1 MNRNVMKNKIFGI
14 LKGRALALLL
24 AIVLLVPVIC
34 VTGLVGV
41 CYTARISGESEVRP
55 GYSFTLRLSMDSGAF
70 GCQGILSYDSSV
82 LKLTGVEPVNG
93 KFQEEFHFYS
103 ETGLVI
109 VTHDT
114 PVTKMLKITFTVLDT
129 AEIGSTTTVS
139 FTSGE
144 ILNGSRKEAVN
155 DVSYT
160 VKIVDAKSDDA
171 TLKSL
176 GVKVF
181 AGTSDE
187 TGFMPTLNPSFS
199 SSTALYSATVP
210 NEYSS
215 YELNGVCNDSA
226 AEILSVT
233 KGELEEGMN
242 TLVIT
247 VRAENGSEKE
257 YTLMLFRER
266 PPEISQVVSYESA
279 PEPDVSIEEPDES
292 SEEESIPE
300 ESDEASSSI
309 SEESELSEDASSEES
324 ISEESAE
331 SFTSSVD
338 SSASSTPELIIP
350 KPYQSDSGNWSGII
364 LCIAAVGGI
373 CIVALVIRIFVL
385 FRKKQDV

>member
-1 MNRNVMKNKIFGI
+1 MKNKIFRI
-14 LKGRALALLL
+14 LKGRALAWLL
-24 AIVLLVPVIC
+24 ALVLLVPIAG

-41 CYTARISGESEVRP
+41 CYTAKLSGETEVRP
-55 GYSFTLRLSMDSGAF
+55 GHSFTLRLSMDSGAF

-103 ETGLVI
+103 ENGLVI

-155 DVSYT
+155 DVFYT
-160 VKIVDAKSDDA
+160 LKMVDAKSDDA
-171 TLKSL
+171 TLKTL

-181 AGTSDE
+181 AGDSDE

-199 SSTALYSATVP
+199 ASTALYSATVP

-215 YELNGVCNDSA
+215 YEINGVCNDSA
-226 AEILSVT
+226 AEILSST
-233 KGELEEGMN
+233 EGELEEGMN

-266 PPEISQVVSYESA
+266 PPEISQVVSYEST

-292 SEEESIPE
+292 SEEES
-300 ESDEASSSI
+300 EADSSLVSE
-309 SEESELSEDASSEES
+309 EESELSEDTSSEES
-324 ISEESAE
+324 IFEESTESIESFAE
-331 SFTSSVD
+331 SSVSS
-338 SSASSTPELIIP
+338 PELVITT
-350 KPYQSDSGNWSGII
+350 PYQSDSGNWTGII
-364 LCIAAVGGI
+364 LCIAVVGGV

-385 FRKKQDV
+385 FRKKQNV

>member
-1 MNRNVMKNKIFGI
+1 MKNKIFRI
-14 LKGRALALLL
+14 LKGRALAWLL
-24 AIVLLVPVIC
+24 ALVLLVPIAC

-41 CYTARISGESEVRP
+41 CYTAKLSGETEVRP
-55 GYSFTLRLSMDSGAF
+55 GHSFTLRLSMDSGAF

-103 ETGLVI
+103 ENGLVI

-155 DVSYT
+155 DVFYT
-160 VKIVDAKSDDA
+160 LKMVDAKSDDA
-171 TLKSL
+171 TLKTL

-181 AGTSDE
+181 AGDSDE

-199 SSTALYSATVP
+199 ASTALYSATVP

-215 YELNGVCNDSA
+215 YEINGVCNDSA
-226 AEILSVT
+226 AEILSST
-233 KGELEEGMN
+233 EGELEEGMN

-266 PPEISQVVSYESA
+266 PPEISQVVSYEST

-292 SEEESIPE
+292 SEEES
-300 ESDEASSSI
+300 EADSSLVSE
-309 SEESELSEDASSEES
+309 EESELSEDTSSEES
-324 ISEESAE
+324 IFEESTESIESFAE
-331 SFTSSVD
+331 SSVSS
-338 SSASSTPELIIP
+338 PELVITT
-350 KPYQSDSGNWSGII
+350 PYQSDSGNWTGII
-364 LCIAAVGGI
+364 LCIAVVGGV

-385 FRKKQDV
+385 FRKKQNV

>member
-1 MNRNVMKNKIFGI
+1 MNRNVMKNKIFRI
-14 LKGRALALLL
+14 LKGRALAWLL
-24 AIVLLVPVIC
+24 ALVLLVPIAC

-41 CYTARISGESEVRP
+41 CYTAKLSGETEVRP
-55 GYSFTLRLSMDSGAF
+55 GHSFTLRLSMDSGAF

-103 ETGLVI
+103 ENGLVI

-155 DVSYT
+155 DVFYT
-160 VKIVDAKSDDA
+160 LKMVDAKSDDA
-171 TLKSL
+171 TLKTL

-181 AGTSDE
+181 AGDSDE

-199 SSTALYSATVP
+199 ASTALYSATVP

-215 YELNGVCNDSA
+215 YEINGVCNDSA
-226 AEILSVT
+226 AEILSST
-233 KGELEEGMN
+233 EGELEEGMN

-266 PPEISQVVSYESA
+266 PPEISQVVSYEST

-292 SEEESIPE
+292 SEEES
-300 ESDEASSSI
+300 EADSSLVSE
-309 SEESELSEDASSEES
+309 EESELSEDTSSEES
-324 ISEESAE
+324 IFEESTESIESFAE
-331 SFTSSVD
+331 SSVSS
-338 SSASSTPELIIP
+338 PELVITT
-350 KPYQSDSGNWSGII
+350 PYQSDSGNWTGII
-364 LCIAAVGGI
+364 LCIAVVGGV

-385 FRKKQDV
+385 FRKKQNV

>member
-1 MNRNVMKNKIFGI
+1 MKRNVMKNKIINF
-14 LKGRALALLL
+14 LKGRALAWLMAL
-24 AIVLLVPVIC
+24 VLLVPVLC

-41 CYTARISGESEVRP
+41 CYTARMSGETEVRP
-55 GYSFTLRLSMDSGAF
+55 GHSFTLRLSMDSGAF

-155 DVSYT
+155 DVFYT
-160 VKIVDAKSDDA
+160 VKMVDAKSDDA

-181 AGTSDE
+181 AGASDE

-199 SSTALYSATVP
+199 SSATLYSATVP

-215 YELNGVCNDSA
+215 YEIDGVCNDSA
-226 AEILSVT
+226 AEILSAT
-233 KGELEEGMN
+233 EGELEEGMN
-242 TLVIT
+242 SLVIT

-292 SEEESIPE
+292 SEEESDE
-300 ESDEASSSI
+300 ESSLVSEEENELSADASFEENI
-309 SEESELSEDASSEES
+309 SEESTES
-324 ISEESAE
+324 IE
-331 SFTSSVD
+331 SSVE
-338 SSASSTPELIIP
+338 SSASSAAELVIP
-350 KPYQSDSGNWSGII
+350 TPYQSDSGNWTGII
-364 LCIAAVGGI
+364 LCIAAVGGL
-373 CIVALVIRIFVL
+373 CIVVLVIRIFVL

>member
-14 LKGRALALLL
+14 VKGRVLAWLLAL
-24 AIVLLVPVIC
+24 VLLVPIAC

-41 CYTARISGESEVRP
+41 CYTAKLSGETEVRP
-55 GYSFTLRLSMDSGAF
+55 GHSFTLRLSMDSGAF
-70 GCQGILSYDSSV
+70 GCQGTISYDSTV
-82 LKLTGVEPVNG
+82 LELTDVKPVNMDLL
-93 KFQEEFHFYS
+93 KERYVNYD
-103 ETGLVI
+103 TGFVM
-109 VTHDT
+109 VTHNV

-181 AGTSDE
+181 AGDSDE

-199 SSTALYSATVP
+199 ASTALYSATVP

-215 YELNGVCNDSA
+215 YEINGVCNDSA
-226 AEILSVT
+226 AEILSVAE
-233 KGELEEGMN
+233 GELEEGMN

-266 PPEISQVVSYESA
+266 PPEISQVVSYEST

-292 SEEESIPE
+292 SEEESGA
-300 ESDEASSSI
+300 ESSLVSE
-309 SEESELSEDASSEES
+309 EESELSEDASSEEN
-324 ISEESAE
+324 ISEESTE
-331 SFTSSVD
+331 SIESSVE
-338 SSASSTPELIIP
+338 SSASSAAELVIP
-350 KPYQSDSGNWSGII
+350 MPYQSDSGNWTGII
-364 LCIAAVGGI
+364 LCIAVVGGV

>member
-1 MNRNVMKNKIFGI
+1 MNRNVMKNKIFRI
-14 LKGRALALLL
+14 LKGRALAWLL
-24 AIVLLVPVIC
+24 ALVLLVPVIC

-41 CYTARISGESEVRP
+41 CYTARMSGETEVRP
-55 GYSFTLRLSMDSGAF
+55 GHSFTLRLSMDSGAF

-93 KFQEEFHFYS
+93 NYQEEFHFYS

-109 VTHDT
+109 VTHDR

-139 FTSGE
+139 FISGE
-144 ILNGSRKEAVN
+144 ILNGSRKETVN
-155 DVSYT
+155 DVFYT
-160 VKIVDAKSDDA
+160 VKMVDAKSDDA

-181 AGTSDE
+181 AGASDE

-199 SSTALYSATVP
+199 ASTTLYSATVP
-210 NEYSS
+210 NEYSA

-226 AEILSVT
+226 AEILSAVE
-233 KGELEEGMN
+233 GELEEGMN

-266 PPEISQVVSYESA
+266 PPEISQVISYEST

-292 SEEESIPE
+292 SEEESEE
-300 ESDEASSSI
+300 ESSLVSE
-309 SEESELSEDASSEES
+309 EESELSEDTSSEES
-324 ISEESAE
+324 VSEESNESIESSAE
-331 SFTSSVD
+331 
-338 SSASSTPELIIP
+338 SSASSASSIPELVIP
-350 KPYQSDSGNWSGII
+350 KPYQPDSGNWSGII
-364 LCIAAVGGI
+364 LCIVAVGGI
-373 CIVALVIRIFVL
+373 CIVALVIRIFIL

>member
-1 MNRNVMKNKIFGI
+1 MKNKIFGI
-14 LKGRALALLL
+14 VKGRVLAWLLAL
-24 AIVLLVPVIC
+24 VLLVPIAC

-41 CYTARISGESEVRP
+41 CYTAKLSGETEVRP
-55 GYSFTLRLSMDSGAF
+55 GHYFTLRLSMDSGAF

-82 LKLTGVEPVNG
+82 LKLKGVEPVNRDLF
-93 KFQEEFHFYS
+93 KECYDNS
-103 ETGLVI
+103 DTGFVM
-109 VTHDT
+109 VTHNV

-181 AGTSDE
+181 AGDSDE

-199 SSTALYSATVP
+199 ASTTLYSATVP

-226 AEILSVT
+226 AEILSST
-233 KGELEEGMN
+233 EGELEEGMN

-266 PPEISQVVSYESA
+266 PPEISQVVSYEST

-292 SEEESIPE
+292 SEEESDPE
-300 ESDEASSSI
+300 SSLVSE
-309 SEESELSEDASSEES
+309 EESELSEDTSSEES
-324 ISEESAE
+324 VSEESNESIESSAE
-331 SFTSSVD
+331 SSA
-338 SSASSTPELIIP
+338 SSASSTPELVITT
-350 KPYQSDSGNWSGII
+350 PYQSDSGNWTGII
-364 LCIAAVGGI
+364 LCIAVVGGV

-385 FRKKQDV
+385 FRKKQGV